1 MRALAFGGG
10 RVRMSWLKAVAVA
23 AAVRKVRRVTSN
35 TIVLGKEHKE
45 HVGHAEHRSLSCS
58 FLPIIHVRKPLVLQP
73 PVLHTEN
80 MDADVFYRPAKSRD
94 ARFDALFFIS
104 VPSTP

>member
-45 HVGHAEHRSLSCS
+45 HAEHREPREPREPRLLSCS
-58 FLPIIHVRKPLVLQP
+58 FPPIIHVRKPLLLQP
-73 PVLHTEN
+73 PILHTHN
-80 MDADVFYRPAKSRD
+80 LNPHLYYPPAHTR
-94 ARFDALFFIS
+94 
-104 VPSTP
+104 V